1 MRNLVNEITDFYTQ
15 KIRDFWV
22 LLSCNVQK
30 KTALRNAERF
40 GIINPW
46 SK

>member
-15 KIRDFWV
+15 KIGDFWGI
-22 LLSCNVQK
+22 LSCNMQK

-40 GIINPW
+40 CIINP
-46 SK
+46 